1 MTSILLPLKE
11 YGRKLTTKYDV
22 RLHSPTRSKLNELP
36 DLYPKL
42 RDPDYVDHALKK
54 RKSQFNQ

>member
-22 RLHSPTRSKLNELP
+22 RLHSPTRSKLNDLP

-54 RKSQFNQ
+54 RKS